1 MEENGRKP
9 RTEDDLVNV
18 GSPQK
23 KVNLEDFEILKVLG
37 KGAFG
42 KVSLLDLIRSNLI

>member
-1 MEENGRKP
+1 LEENCRKP
-9 RTEDDLVNV
+9 RTEDARVNV

-42 KVSLLDLIRSNLI
+42 KVS